1 MAWKGDR
8 MLWTNSLETGI
19 AKIDEQHKELFR
31 QVDILMDN
39 SNKSRIPETL
49 KFLGDYVV
57 QHFTDEQTMHSVTRY
72 PKAEMHRKYH
82 DTFIGEFKKLKNEF
96 DVSGQNLATLIK
108 LNHAVVNWLKDHIMI
123 HDKDFATYYKTK

>member
-1 MAWKGDR
+1 

-19 AKIDEQHKELFR
+19 SKIDEQHKELFR

-39 SNKSRIPETL
+39 SNKARVPATL

-57 QHFTDEQTMHSVTRY
+57 RHFTDEQTMHAVSRY
-72 PKAEMHRKYH
+72 PKAAEHKKYH

-96 DVSGQNLATLIK
+96 DTTGQTLSTLIK
-108 LNHAVVNWLKDHIMI
+108 LNNATMNWLKDHIMI
-123 HDKDFATYYKTK
+123 HDREFANYYKTR